1 MTRQTT
7 ATADGGT
14 RGAGSSTTAPA
25 SWVRRWPQAVPVDT
39 SGPLRSAVSQALAVL
54 RPHGTAQAPVFRRP
68 YMEPD

>member
-1 MTRQTT
+1 MEVLHH
-7 ATADGGT
+7 DGPRVLGPEVAAALAA
-14 RGAGSSTTAPA
+14 REPP
-25 SWVRRWPQAVPVDT
+25 WPQAVPVDT